1 MGQAMLRPPDLSHV
15 LCGLCWATRPHY
27 CPCGSEMVGSHNANA
42 LDEFASFVFA
52 HKNPMLRMWDPE
64 DQRELLAAMS
74 VSCEHPRWKSCSRQN
89 LLRGLAALC
98 SLAGLTG
105 RASTVERA
113 GAACVGMNWRDLQ
126 AEIVDMIDAG
136 VPIYRGGQH
145 PGAIPLS
152 EIATAVEAIDDAVG
166 SLLVPSLMKLV
177 GTWKNDLG
185 ERELAHVNARRHGLL
200 EIIGTMND
208 LVEKKA
214 VRGISHYKC
223 KRILEML
230 LLACYAGLAGLHAVP
245 TDLRVVHGVY
255 PLPTNST
262 TALAAIFPDARSDM
276 QKRYC
281 LRLLQKTL
289 KPGVFDV
296 AMIVALLSFWREE
309 QDGKLQYTHEEGV
322 VSL

>member
-1 MGQAMLRPPDLSHV
+1 
-15 LCGLCWATRPHY
+15 
-27 CPCGSEMVGSHNANA
+27 
-42 LDEFASFVFA
+42 
-52 HKNPMLRMWDPE
+52 
-64 DQRELLAAMS
+64 MS
-74 VSCEHPRWKSCSRQN
+74 
-89 LLRGLAALC
+89 
-98 SLAGLTG
+98 TG
-105 RASTVERA
+105 RTPGSCGKA
-113 GAACVGMNWRDLQ
+113 GNSRNKDHGIPNRSNFVLSLDGIQGHL
-126 AEIVDMIDAG
+126 
-136 VPIYRGGQH
+136 

-166 SLLVPSLMKLV
+166 SLLVPRLMKLV
-177 GTWKNDLG
+177 ETWKNDMR

-255 PLPTNST
+255 PLPTNSM
-262 TALAAIFPDARSDM
+262 TALALIFPDARSDM

-289 KPGVFDV
+289 KPGGFDV
-296 AMIVALLSFWREE
+296 AMIVALLCFWTEQ

>member
-1 MGQAMLRPPDLSHV
+1 
-15 LCGLCWATRPHY
+15 
-27 CPCGSEMVGSHNANA
+27 
-42 LDEFASFVFA
+42 
-52 HKNPMLRMWDPE
+52 
-64 DQRELLAAMS
+64 MS
-74 VSCEHPRWKSCSRQN
+74 
-89 LLRGLAALC
+89 
-98 SLAGLTG
+98 TG
-105 RASTVERA
+105 RTPGSCGKA
-113 GAACVGMNWRDLQ
+113 GNSRSKDHGIPNRSNFVLSLDGIQGHL
-126 AEIVDMIDAG
+126 
-136 VPIYRGGQH
+136 

-152 EIATAVEAIDDAVG
+152 EIATAVEAIDHAVG

-296 AMIVALLSFWREE
+296 AMIVALLCFWREE